1 MNMINNQES
10 CINDNYFPRENSAN
24 IIKFIKNLKP
34 KNLKLY
40 NYPVNIT
47 SSHKILGI
55 KKPTNMYSTT
65 IMYTRFAM
73 TSSASNTCSIST
85 TINTNL

>member
-1 MNMINNQES
+1 MIYNQES
-10 CINDNYFPRENSAN
+10 CINDNYFPKENSVN
-24 IIKFIKNLKP
+24 TIKFIKNLKSR
-34 KNLKLY
+34 NLKLY

-47 SSHKILGI
+47 SSHKILAI

-73 TSSASNTCSIST
+73 TSRASNTCSIST